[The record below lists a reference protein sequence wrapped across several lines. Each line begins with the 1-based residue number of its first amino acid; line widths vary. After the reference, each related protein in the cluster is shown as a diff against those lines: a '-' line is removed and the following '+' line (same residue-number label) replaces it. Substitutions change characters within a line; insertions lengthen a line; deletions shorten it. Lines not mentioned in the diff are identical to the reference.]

1 MLGVTTHSGLARAG
15 VSRLLP
21 LLLSPGL
28 ELAAPDAVTRPPLL
42 CAWPGP
48 VPPVAWPGT
57 VLLVVWTGN
66 VLPCTWI
73 RSVPWTGTLLVVTRR
88 LVVCT
93 LEQLIPVWYTHQQVN
108 QCCALTQLS
117 DTSSV
122 SNTQTSD
129 TSVVSDD
136 HSVINTLDWQRLTR
150 RSVRYCQKICRAGAI
165 RVMSGVGES

>member
-42 CAWPGP
+42 CAWT
-48 VPPVAWPGT
+48 GT

-93 LEQLIPVWYTHQQVN
+93 LERLIPVWYTHQQVN
-108 QCCALTQLS
+108 QCCALTQQS
-117 DTSSV
+117 DTSVVSNTQTSDTSVV

-136 HSVINTLDWQRLTR
+136 HSMINTLDWQRLTR
-150 RSVRYCQKICRAGAI
+150 RSVRYCQKYAER
-165 RVMSGVGES
+165 EQ